1 MQNWN
6 LSPRKILEDGPVIP
20 VLVIEELERAVD
32 LARALVRGGIRV
44 LEITLRSDVAL
55 EAIQRI
61 RCEVPEALVGAGTV
75 TSAADLEAV
84 VAAGGSFAIS
94 PGLSTSLLRA
104 ASQGGIPLIPG
115 IATASE
121 LMQGLELG
129 YDTFKF
135 FPAEASGGISMLRAL
150 AGPFPGVR
158 FCPTGGITGE
168 NYLDYLALE
177 TVTCVG
183 GSWIVP
189 GQFLADRDWE
199 GITLLVRQ
207 TLAAASTT

>member
-6 LSPRKILEDGPVIP
+6 ISPRTILEEGPLIP
-20 VLVIEELERAVD
+20 VLVIHDLEPAVH
-32 LARALVRGGIRV
+32 LAQAIVRGGIRV

-55 EAIQRI
+55 EAIQCI
-61 RCEVPEALVGAGTV
+61 GQEVPEALVGAGTV
-75 TSAADLEAV
+75 TSPADLEAV
-84 VAAGGSFAIS
+84 ARAGGKFAIS
-94 PGLSTSLLRA
+94 PGLTPSLLRA
-104 ASQGGIPLIPG
+104 ANQGDIPLIPG

-121 LMQGLELG
+121 LMQGLEMS

-135 FPAEASGGISMLRAL
+135 FPAEKSGGISMLRAL

-189 GQFLADRDWE
+189 GQLLADRDWE
-199 GITLLVRQ
+199 GITLLIRQ